1 MSKGMQ
7 QSYVSSYM
15 KTVNEKNM
23 STYYIFQ
30 FFILP
35 TTTYRVFIVH
45 CFDG

>member
-30 FFILP
+30 FFNFSF
-35 TTTYRVFIVH
+35 YQQQHIV
-45 CFDG
+45 CL